1 MSHFALKYF
10 TSVYSETEL
19 GSWIDLFATTYKVS
33 DDADVKHRATTLL
46 RDKFSMGA
54 ISICLQ
60 IYTDSMSGM
69 EVKIYETHAI
79 PVEEMA
85 KCREIERLHFD
96 TLVQTHPELAF
107 MTSGCAG
114 RIKYQIIPSLNE
126 EHSHIQFNEL
136 ERAPIL
142 DLNQRRFRQSFP
154 LSADYQ
160 LQESTKLFGYSP
172 KEELL
177 LFLHRS
183 NIQRNPLDAVV
194 SLLNP
199 HYRAT
204 AFRVCPTGGYITCF
218 HNLFFQDGGVPQELW
233 IHSNVI
239 SVSYDYARSQCIKV
253 KHMTC
258 ELPALKNHQCDPM
271 NKDIPLA
278 STWFPHSDVAFVM
291 SSTAPEG
298 GTSFLIP
305 CARDL
310 DVDEPVLCM
319 GYPGLLDSTLI
330 RASYPDILQ
339 VQAPDLEEY
348 QRLFHVGNLSV
359 SPGPLRGI
367 NDSAKKKNAIY
378 WRIV

>member
-1 MSHFALKYF
+1 M
-10 TSVYSETEL
+10 

-114 RIKYQIIPSLNE
+114 RIKYQIIPSVNE

-160 LQESTKLFGYSP
+160 LHSP
-172 KEELL
+172 CDHLCSASDDPQRVTPP
-177 LFLHRS
+177 LHPPPPPDHPCSHECPLS
-183 NIQRNPLDAVV
+183 NYWPLHTV
-194 SLLNP
+194 
-199 HYRAT
+199 
-204 AFRVCPTGGYITCF
+204 
-218 HNLFFQDGGVPQELW
+218 
-233 IHSNVI
+233 
-239 SVSYDYARSQCIKV
+239 
-253 KHMTC
+253 
-258 ELPALKNHQCDPM
+258 
-271 NKDIPLA
+271 LA
-278 STWFPHSDVAFVM
+278 H
-291 SSTAPEG
+291 SSTPQRVFVFG
-298 GTSFLIP
+298 S
-305 CARDL
+305 
-310 DVDEPVLCM
+310 
-319 GYPGLLDSTLI
+319 
-330 RASYPDILQ
+330 
-339 VQAPDLEEY
+339 EY
-348 QRLFHVGNLSV
+348 LV
-359 SPGPLRGI
+359 
-367 NDSAKKKNAIY
+367 
-378 WRIV
+378 